1 MTTRQYKNFRGLKK
15 ENLRDNIST
24 LEVVLNMLAEAT
36 TTEISREQQLE
47 TL

>member
-24 LEVVLNMLAEAT
+24 LKVVLNMLVEAT